1 MTLQIITNPEPGDG
15 EGKSGVDRT
24 TYLSTLLSQRQP
36 LVHPQAALQ
45 ALRDRAALIAHEL
58 MIPTT
63 RDESWR
69 FTNLAPLVETAF
81 QPACQPPA
89 LSATAIEPFCLPEA
103 TIRLVMVDGVL
114 VPELCVGL
122 VVDDRLTAAD
132 LTSIADSQDILRYLA
147 QQGGAEEVFTVLNT
161 ASFTT
166 AALIWVKKQQSVPG
180 VIHLLH
186 ISTGIASNSGFAD
199 TTDASVDTAVPTV
212 SYPRCLVVLES
223 GSAATIVEE
232 YTSLA
237 PATPQT
243 YFTNAVTELYVAD
256 GARLHHTRV
265 QQESDRTIHIGKTA
279 VSQGRSATYTGNAI
293 NFGGRLSRHTLDV
306 MLVGEQAETTLNG
319 LTIIRDRQVADTHSA
334 IVYSKPHGTS
344 RQVHKCIVGDRAH
357 AVFNG
362 KVVVPKAAQMTDAGQ
377 LSRTLLLSPR
387 ARVDAK
393 PQLEITADNVKC
405 THGATVSQL
414 DAEEIFYLQSR
425 GLDQESAQQLL
436 VAAFAEEMLGQ
447 IPVPSLVARLRSS
460 SPVYVAASPQNTALE
475 IAP

>member
-1 MTLQIITNPEPGDG
+1 MTLQVITNPEPGDG
-15 EGKSGVDRT
+15 EVKVGVDRT

-36 LVHPQAALQ
+36 LAYPHAALQ

-81 QPACQPPA
+81 QPVCQPPA

-122 VVDDRLTAAD
+122 VVGDRLTAAD
-132 LTSIADSQDILRYLA
+132 LTSIADSQGILSYLA
-147 QQGGAEEVFTVLNT
+147 QQSGAEEVFTVLNT

-166 AALIWVKKQQSVPG
+166 AALVWVAKHQEIPG
-180 VIHLLH
+180 CIHLLH
-186 ISTGIASNSGFAD
+186 VSTGTAAQGSAYP
-199 TTDASVDTAVPTV
+199 TEVAVPTA

-223 GSAATIVEE
+223 GGAATIVEE
-232 YTSLA
+232 YASLTSQ
-237 PATPQT
+237 P
-243 YFTNAVTELYVAD
+243 YFTNAVTELYVGD

-265 QQESDRTIHIGKTA
+265 QQESDRAIHIGKTA
-279 VSQGRSATYTGNAI
+279 VSQGRSATYIGNAI
-293 NFGGRLSRHTLDV
+293 NLGGRLSRHNLDV
-306 MLVGEQAETTLNG
+306 MLMGEQTETTLNG
-319 LTIIRDRQVADTHSA
+319 LTTIRDTQLADTHSA
-334 IVYSKPHGTS
+334 IVYSKPYGTS
-344 RQVHKCIVGDRAH
+344 RQIHKCIVSDRAH

-362 KVVVPKAAQMTDAGQ
+362 KVVVPKAAQLTDAAQ
-377 LSRTLLLSPR
+377 LSRTLLLSPK

-414 DAEEIFYLQSR
+414 DTEEIFYLQSR
-425 GLDQESAQQLL
+425 GLSQESAQHLL
-436 VAAFAEEMLGQ
+436 VTAFAEEVLRQ
-447 IPVPSLVARLRSS
+447 IPVPSLATRLRSGD
-460 SPVYVAASPQNTALE
+460 PLQH
-475 IAP
+475 